1 MKAKYFDIE
10 KVNESVINNVK
21 SFVDS
26 CEESYRSQL
35 VEISEKILARETP
48 VRVVLLGGPSCAG
61 KTTSSRLLDYY
72 MTERGKNVVPIEM
85 DNFFISLNER
95 PRLENGS
102 RDYDSINIVN
112 LDLME
117 KCFTELF
124 TTGRAMFPTYDF
136 INGVSVPDSELIEG
150 GEDTIFILEGIH
162 ALNPKLIEKVGTKDV
177 YKIFINNDYGYK
189 SGDTKI
195 EFREFRM
202 VRRMVRD
209 VQFRNVSMA
218 NTIKHWKDVT
228 DAEDLYIW
236 PYSENVDST
245 INTSHAYEINLYK
258 KDVEDA
264 ITRGEIDLE
273 IYPWFK
279 VFKNIELLDKNIL
292 PKTTLMKEFV
302 SFEEGN

>member
-1 MKAKYFDIE
+1 MKVKYFDIE
-10 KVNESVINNVK
+10 KVNEEVKNNAQ

-26 CEESYRSQL
+26 CEESYRKQL
-35 VEISEKILARETP
+35 VEISEKILAQETP
-48 VRVVLLGGPSCAG
+48 VKVVLLGGPSCAG
-61 KTTSSRLLDYY
+61 KTTSSRLLDDY

-85 DNFFISLNER
+85 DNFFISLEER

-124 TTGRAMFPTYDF
+124 EKGKAMFPTYDF

-150 GEDTIFILEGIH
+150 DEDTIFILEGIH
-162 ALNPKLIEKVGTKDV
+162 ALNPKLIAKLGTKDI
-177 YKIFINNDYGYK
+177 YKIFINNNYGYK
-189 SGDTKI
+189 KDDTKI
-195 EFREFRM
+195 EFRQFRM
-202 VRRMVRD
+202 IRRMVRD

-236 PYSENVDST
+236 PHSENVDST

-258 KDVEDA
+258 KDVEEA
-264 ITRGEIDLE
+264 IKRGEIDLE
-273 IYPWFK
+273 ALPWFK
-279 VFKNIELLDKNIL
+279 VFDGIDTLDKHIL
-292 PKTTLMKEFV
+292 PETTLMKEFV
-302 SFEEGN
+302 SFEEGK

>member
-10 KVNESVINNVK
+10 KVNKSVISDAK

-26 CEESYRSQL
+26 CEESYRNQL
-35 VEISEKILARETP
+35 VEIAEKILARENP
-48 VRVVLLGGPSCAG
+48 VRVILLGGPSCAG
-61 KTTSSRLLDYY
+61 KTTSSRLLDDY

-85 DNFFISLNER
+85 DNFFISLEER

-117 KCFTELF
+117 KCFTELL
-124 TTGRAMFPTYDF
+124 TTGKAMFPTYDF

-150 GEDTIFILEGIH
+150 DEDTIFILEGIH

-189 SGDTKI
+189 KGDTKI
-195 EFREFRM
+195 EFRQFRM

-236 PYSENVDST
+236 PHSENVDST

-258 KDVEDA
+258 KDIEDA
-264 ITRGEIDLE
+264 IARGEINLE
-273 IYPWFK
+273 THPWFE
-279 VFKNIELLDKNIL
+279 VFKGIGLLDKNIL
-292 PKTTLMKEFV
+292 PETTLMKEFV
-302 SFEEGN
+302 SFEKK